1 MTRSRNDDEKSRSR
15 DIFART
21 IPPSEGCY
29 IGQVAEPQGAG
40 EFTAQIRYTD
50 AMRAHQANSR
60 AIRRFSL
67 LRPRGVASNKESK
80 EEPETPAPIPPISA
94 GQRVDEDRVDTVVDL
109 LNLQP
114 STIVDTERLRRS
126 LAFGFAGGD
135 TAESLT
141 RALHSAS
148 VEETEWDSSC
158 FADGL
163 YIVDLLDTCMKV
175 RIEGFE
181 PRVDHIFLTRLL
193 THPPKDHAI
202 VGFRQ
207 DILGELANS
216 TTVRTNF
223 QQTYRAL
230 YRLRDLFESEIETF
244 DLDNSQ
250 RRLETLGAIRDAV
263 EHMASGFDD
272 CDSGLKRLHR
282 FATRAKATAGY
293 QRLVELLDYDNHLAG
308 VDLSLR
314 VGADG
319 RIKRFEIQSVRE
331 NQKNSFYQSP
341 MGRWLTRFALLFRG
355 YFLGEGELVNR
366 WVDSVFDGVV
376 DLLPPVFQTIGEME
390 FYLSALSFKDLAET
404 KELSVCFAEMTENDE
419 VEPSSWSFTELF
431 NPLLFAQ
438 KITPVPCD
446 LGSEHW
452 ETITV
457 VTGPNSG
464 GKTRLLQAIAI
475 AQMLSQC
482 GMYTPAKK
490 AKLNWAAGLFVSLIQ
505 EARAD
510 QREGRLGTELI
521 RIRQMFELA
530 RPGYLIV
537 LDELC
542 SGTNPSEGEEIFR
555 LVISLLCELRPCV
568 FITTHFLQFAAQ
580 LQSEDL
586 DEAALEFLQVELD
599 DHECPTFRFV
609 DGVAETSLA
618 HLTAARLGV
627 TREELLALVRRNC
640 GDPR

>member
-1 MTRSRNDDEKSRSR
+1 
-15 DIFART
+15 
-21 IPPSEGCY
+21 
-29 IGQVAEPQGAG
+29 
-40 EFTAQIRYTD
+40 
-50 AMRAHQANSR
+50 MRAHQANSR

-67 LRPRGVASNKESK
+67 LRPKVAASDTETK
-80 EEPETPAPIPPISA
+80 EESETPAPIPPISA
-94 GQRVDEDRVDTVVDL
+94 AQRVDEDRADEVVDL
-109 LNLQP
+109 LNLLP
-114 STIVDTERLRRS
+114 SAIVDTERLRRS

-135 TAESLT
+135 TAEILK
-141 RALHSAS
+141 RALHTAS
-148 VEETEWDSSC
+148 VEETDWDPIC

-163 YIVDLLDTCMKV
+163 FIRELLDTCMKV
-175 RIEGFE
+175 RIEGLE
-181 PRVDHIFLTRLL
+181 PRVDHVFMARLL
-193 THPPKDHAI
+193 THPPKDHT
-202 VGFRQ
+202 VVEFRQ
-207 DILGELANS
+207 DILRELAKV
-216 TTVRTNF
+216 TTVKTRF

-230 YRLRDLFESEIETF
+230 YRLRELFESEIETF

-250 RRLETLGAIRDAV
+250 RRLETLGAIRDVV
-263 EHMASGFDD
+263 EHMASGFED
-272 CDSGLKRLHR
+272 CDSGLQRLHR
-282 FATRAKATAGY
+282 FAKRAKSTAGY
-293 QRLVELLDYDNHLAG
+293 QRLIELLDYDNHLAG

-319 RIKRFEIQSVRE
+319 RIKRFEIQNVTE
-331 NQKNSFYQSP
+331 NRKNSFYQSP
-341 MGRWLTRFALLFRG
+341 LGRWLTRFVLLFRG

-366 WVDSVFDGVV
+366 WVDSVFDGVT
-376 DLLPPVFQTIGEME
+376 DLLPPMFQTIGEME
-390 FYLSALSFKDLAET
+390 FYLSALAFKDLAET
-404 KELSVCFAEMTENDE
+404 KGLSVCFPKMTEGGGD
-419 VEPSSWSFTELF
+419 EPSAWSITELF

-446 LGSEHW
+446 LGTDEW

-482 GMYTPAKK
+482 GMYTPAKE
-490 AKLNWAAGLFVSLIQ
+490 ANLNWAAGLFVSLIQ

-580 LQSEDL
+580 LQSEEL
-586 DEAALEFLQVELD
+586 ALAALEFLQVELD

-627 TREELLALVRRNC
+627 THEELLALVRRNC
-640 GDPR
+640 GDSR